1 MYLETWKLPWVV
13 ETPAVFLFFFPACV
27 FFKCFFETLRMWVV
41 FFWDN
46 PPGKHDVFSE
56 SWCLVQMKCHF
67 WGCMSVQQ
75 VGKTFESRFEFYFPW
90 NLGTRKVSAA
100 KGNLPSTY
108 SGPISAYVVVRI
120 FAQKL
125 SWMLLVQNTSC
136 VSTGR
141 TWERKKVRLFVEV
154 VVFFKHI
161 SLN

>member
-13 ETPAVFLFFFPACV
+13 ETPAVFLFFFSSM
-27 FFKCFFETLRMWVV
+27 CFFLMFFWNSPDVSCF

-90 NLGTRKVSAA
+90 NLGTRKVSEA
-100 KGNLPSTY
+100 KGNLASTY
-108 SGPISAYVVVRI
+108 SGPISAYVVRI